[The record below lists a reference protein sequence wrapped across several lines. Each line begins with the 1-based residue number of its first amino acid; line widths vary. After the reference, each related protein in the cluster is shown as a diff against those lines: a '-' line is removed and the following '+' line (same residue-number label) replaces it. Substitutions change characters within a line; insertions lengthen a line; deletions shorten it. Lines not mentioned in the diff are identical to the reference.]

1 MRGVSVL
8 FILGLYT
15 ACGSAQFLNNR
26 PFPTY
31 SLENMPDTE
40 FSCRDKILG
49 GYYADVDAQCQMFH
63 ICVKVAG
70 VGVQDFRFLCPNG
83 TAFDQDHQIC
93 AEWEDVDCDASTLY
107 YSSDNFDLY
116 RLGSGFES
124 KAKKYGEDE
133 ETFGL
138 QRAETGDVRLNRE
151 HQTQR
156 VNQQKE
162 TTYNNNRKAHQQQ
175 SHRPNNDHQ
184 QQSHRQNND
193 QDHERDIFK
202 GSSSSNFFNNR
213 NGGKETEDDY
223 DDNVNANQN
232 NDQFQKRKLN
242 RKPMRRPV
250 NNNQQQDT
258 TSAPVPTP
266 KRIKQTQPRLE
277 ENQTNRPQKP
287 TGFINNFAGSSYVPT
302 TTPRGTTTLTNERYT
317 VAVNNHRNRNS
328 VRHRAQIPDR
338 QYNSADNFRQ
348 SQSTSEP
355 LTVSTPAPFRQS
367 NQYNNPPSRQS
378 NQYNNN
384 YNNQQNYPT
393 TPAFNKQTTQNYPR
407 ANNNQQN
414 DEYNDEDFDIKK
426 STKVTENYPQ
436 KTNFEVKK
444 SPAPFQNQNDNYPT
458 TFSPKKQYYQTTT
471 KKVEGYNTISQVT
484 TQYNTNNQNTQNQ
497 KQQQSNYQNNQQQQF
512 NTQKPQPFSSQKPNN
527 QNTQQPQPFSNQ
539 KSNNYNQFNS
549 QKTNYNQQSTPK
561 TTPYTQYTPTIPK
574 ITSTTPISRS
584 NRFDETQYD
593 DGSYNGK
600 YDYDD
605 RRDDEFLKTAHSQNI
620 AKSRNDL
627 AQSHRAQEQSKQ
639 AKSKGQYES
648 PRPFSV
654 TPNAPAKQD
663 NTRPSQPI
671 TPRYTQQQPVNKQ
684 RNQQPVSSTTQVPK
698 KTKDVSYDYAYYD
711 SNGSEAEYDIDTE
724 IKKSSAKN

>member
-1 MRGVSVL
+1 MRGVCVL
-8 FILGLYT
+8 FMLVLYT
-15 ACGSAQFLNNR
+15 ACGNAQFLNNR

-93 AEWEDVDCDASTLY
+93 AEWEDVDCDATTLY

-116 RLGSGFES
+116 RIGSGFES

-133 ETFGL
+133 ETFAL

-162 TTYNNNRKAHQQQ
+162 NNYSNQPRKHHQQQQ
-175 SHRPNNDHQ
+175 SHRPNNNQ
-184 QQSHRQNND
+184 EN
-193 QDHERDIFK
+193 ERDIFK

-213 NGGKETEDDY
+213 NGGKETDEDY

-242 RKPMRRPV
+242 KKPVRRPSY
-250 NNNQQQDT
+250 NNQQQET
-258 TSAPVPTP
+258 TEAPVSTP
-266 KRIKQTQPRLE
+266 KRVKQTQPRNE

-302 TTPRGTTTLTNERYT
+302 TTPRGTTTLSNERYT
-317 VAVNNHRNRNS
+317 VAVNNHRVRNS
-328 VRHRAQIPDR
+328 QRHRAPIPDR
-338 QYNSADNFRQ
+338 QYNNADNFRQ

-367 NQYNNPPSRQS
+367 NQYNNSPSRQS
-378 NQYNNN
+378 TQFNNN
-384 YNNQQNYPT
+384 YNNQPST
-393 TPAFNKQTTQNYPR
+393 SGSNKQTTQNYPR
-407 ANNNQQN
+407 PNNQQKN
-414 DEYNDEDFDIKK
+414 EYNDDFETKK
-426 STKVTENYPQ
+426 TTENYPQ
-436 KTNFEVKK
+436 RTNFDAKK
-444 SPAPFQNQNDNYPT
+444 SPAPFQSQNDNYPTTYSPKKQFYQTTTKKVENYPT
-458 TFSPKKQYYQTTT
+458 TFSPKTNQ
-471 KKVEGYNTISQVT
+471 GYNTISQVT
-484 TQYNTNNQNTQNQ
+484 TQYNNNQGQNNQ
-497 KQQQSNYQNNQQQQF
+497 KQQQNNYQNNQQQF

-527 QNTQQPQPFSNQ
+527 FNSQPPQPFSNQ
-539 KSNNYNQFNS
+539 KSTNYNQFSS
-549 QKTNYNQQSTPK
+549 QKTNRDNQQSTPK
-561 TTPYTQYTPTIPK
+561 TTPYTQYTPTVPK
-574 ITSTTPISRS
+574 ITSTTPINRS

-593 DGSYNGK
+593 DGTYNSR

-605 RRDDEFLKTAHSQNI
+605 RREDEFLKTAHSQNI

-627 AQSHRAQEQSKQ
+627 AKSQKAQEQSKQ
-639 AKSKGQYES
+639 SNNKPNYES
-648 PRPFSV
+648 PRPFSA
-654 TPNAPAKQD
+654 TPNASTKQD
-663 NTRPSQPI
+663 YTRPSQPI
-671 TPRYTQQQPVNKQ
+671 TPRYTQQQTVNKQ
-684 RNQQPVSSTTQVPK
+684 RNQQQSQTTTQAPK
-698 KTKDVSYDYAYYD
+698 KVKDVSYDYAYYD
-711 SNGSEAEYDIDTE
+711 TNGSEPEYDIDTE
-724 IKKSSAKN
+724 IKKSTAKN